1 MSNNIQFGHW
11 NFDPDACRLFN
22 DTNDCKLQ
30 PRIAN
35 LLEYF
40 LDHPDQVHSHDQ
52 LIREVWQGRVVSD
65 DSVRQAVSTLRQA
78 LAVDGSDRF
87 IKTICKKGY
96 RAEFP
101 EPEPGDEATEDA
113 PGDMPVEDNDG
124 SVSSWD
130 VRAARRGNHVV
141 WATVLLLC
149 IALGAWAMTSP
160 ENHPRADHGIAAATT
175 VTACLDDNDS
185 PECDG

>member
-1 MSNNIQFGHW
+1 MANYIQFGHW

-22 DTNDCKLQ
+22 DTNECKLQ

-35 LLEYF
+35 LLQYF
-40 LDHPDQVHSHDQ
+40 LDHPDQVHSHDR
-52 LIREVWQGRVVSD
+52 LIGEVWQGRVVSD

-101 EPEPGDEATEDA
+101 EPELNDDAFEAKSSEVEVDKDDESLPG
-113 PGDMPVEDNDG
+113 
-124 SVSSWD
+124 WD
-130 VRAARRGNHVV
+130 VRAARRGNHLV

-160 ENHPRADHGIAAATT
+160 QNQPHASHGIASATSPAACTD
-175 VTACLDDNDS
+175 TAACYD
-185 PECDG
+185 